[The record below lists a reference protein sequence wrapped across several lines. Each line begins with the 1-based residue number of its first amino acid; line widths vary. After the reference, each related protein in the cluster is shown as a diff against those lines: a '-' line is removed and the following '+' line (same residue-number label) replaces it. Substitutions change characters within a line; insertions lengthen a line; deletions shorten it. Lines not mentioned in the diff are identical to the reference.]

1 MAITITLD
9 VTIEGFGEK
18 SDKGNFTARGVSF
31 VLKSAKGCDV
41 SQMYVLATGYG
52 NNGQLLFMTKD
63 AELAAK
69 VNKSKAAAAPK
80 AKAMTTD
87 EALAMVLA
95 DPSAATKLLAMLNKK

>member
-31 VLKSAKGCDV
+31 SLKSAKGCDV
-41 SQMYVLATGYG
+41 SQMYVIAPGYG

-63 AELAAK
+63 EGLAAK
-69 VNKSKAAAAPK
+69 VNKAKAAAGPK
-80 AKAMTTD
+80 TKAMTAEEKAD
-87 EALAMVLA
+87 WEEFLAFR
-95 DPSAATKLLAMLNKK
+95 AMKAKMGK

>member
-41 SQMYVLATGYG
+41 SQMYVMAPGYG
-52 NNGQLLFMTKD
+52 NNGTVLFMTKD
-63 AELAAK
+63 EGLAAK
-69 VNKSKAAAAPK
+69 VNKSKAAAAGPK
-80 AKAMTTD
+80 AKAMTAA
-87 EALAMVLA
+87 EKAEWEEFQAFRAMKA
-95 DPSAATKLLAMLNKK
+95 KMGQ

>member
-18 SDKGNFTARGVSF
+18 SDKGNFTARGVSC
-31 VLKSAKGCDV
+31 VLKAAKGCDV
-41 SQMYVLATGYG
+41 SQMYVMAPGYG

-69 VNKSKAAAAPK
+69 VNRSKAAAGPK
-80 AKAMTTD
+80 AKAMTVED
-87 EALAMVLA
+87 ALAMVIA
-95 DPSAATKLLAMLNKK
+95 DPSAAAKLLAMLNKK